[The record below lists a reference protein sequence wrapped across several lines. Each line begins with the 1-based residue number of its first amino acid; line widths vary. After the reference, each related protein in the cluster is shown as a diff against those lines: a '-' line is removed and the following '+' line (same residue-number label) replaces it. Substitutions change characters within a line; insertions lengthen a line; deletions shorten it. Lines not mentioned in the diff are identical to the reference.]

1 MTNDPGDHIIASL
14 VNMQLYHSRPKV
26 CPFQCNFDNTEPNY
40 CNDHYHTI
48 LSLSPKSMFF
58 SICDILQ
65 ANFKYK
71 YKGGCAISTE
81 PPTKVEWCFAKSA
94 LKVPTKSLR
103 IFLSEFQW
111 TPTDRDHQSITQ
123 SRLGG

>member
-1 MTNDPGDHIIASL
+1 MIQVT
-14 VNMQLYHSRPKV
+14 
-26 CPFQCNFDNTEPNY
+26 
-40 CNDHYHTI
+40 TI
-48 LSLSPKSMFF
+48 LHKSLTCNYIILTLKCALFDSISIIQATKLLHQSHQSCSFITLSPKSRLF

-71 YKGGCAISTE
+71 YKGGCAISTQ

>member
-1 MTNDPGDHIIASL
+1 MTNDSGDHIIAL
-14 VNMQLYHSRPKV
+14 VVNMQLYHSRPKV
-26 CPFQCNFDNTEPNY
+26 CHFQCNFDNTEPNY

-103 IFLSEFQW
+103 IFLSEFQ
-111 TPTDRDHQSITQ
+111 
-123 SRLGG
+123 

>member
-1 MTNDPGDHIIASL
+1 MTNDSGDHIIAL
-14 VNMQLYHSRPKV
+14 VVNMQLYHSRPKS
-26 CPFQCNFDNTEPNY
+26 CSFQSNFNNAGDE
-40 CNDHYHTI
+40 I
-48 LSLSPKSMFF
+48 IASISIIVLLLSPKSMFF
-58 SICDILQ
+58 SSCDILQ

-111 TPTDRDHQSITQ
+111 TPTDRDHQSITE

>member
-1 MTNDPGDHIIASL
+1 MTNDSGDHIIAL
-14 VNMQLYHSRPKV
+14 VVNMQLYHSLPKA
-26 CPFQCNFDNTEPNY
+26 CSFQCNFDDTGNQIIASIIFIQFDY
-40 CNDHYHTI
+40 
-48 LSLSPKSMFF
+48 SLPEARSFQF
-58 SICDILQ
+58 